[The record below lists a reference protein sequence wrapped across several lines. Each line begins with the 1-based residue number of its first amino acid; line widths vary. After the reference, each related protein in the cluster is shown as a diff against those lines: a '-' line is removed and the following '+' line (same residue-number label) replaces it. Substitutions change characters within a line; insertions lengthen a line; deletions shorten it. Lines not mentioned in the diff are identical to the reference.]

1 MTSDDQILTQI
12 REKVDH
18 PATVKELLQ
27 RLKWPREQRASFKRA
42 RILASRSADGSTS
55 TISRAIRSMFMIPI
69 SLE

>member
-42 RILASRSADGSTS
+42 LSRLVESGDL
-55 TISRAIRSMFMIPI
+55 I
-69 SLE
+69 